1 MSGVTAFL
9 CSLII
14 AAAIADRHD
23 GPGYVA
29 LLVLAAI
36 SAVTDPRPG
45 RSPREPDH
53 DPEEGQP

>member
-14 AAAIADRHD
+14 AAAIAGRHD
-23 GPGYVA
+23 DSGYVV
-29 LLVLAAI
+29 LLILAAI

-45 RSPREPDH
+45 KAKEKP
-53 DPEEGQP
+53 